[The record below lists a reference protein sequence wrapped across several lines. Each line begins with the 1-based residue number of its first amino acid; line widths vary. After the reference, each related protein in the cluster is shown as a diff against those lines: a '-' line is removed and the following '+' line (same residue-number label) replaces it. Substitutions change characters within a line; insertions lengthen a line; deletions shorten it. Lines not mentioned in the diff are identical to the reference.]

1 MLLTKNEFNIVREFG
16 VANENGERKAY
27 ICKKIK
33 DYESYFHNNACCGL
47 YGRQCATRQMEQ

>member
-1 MLLTKNEFNIVREFG
+1 MNANIVREFG

-47 YGRQCATRQMEQ
+47 YGRQCATRQVEQ